1 MTQMGGVAL
10 LDYAYRFSDRP
21 DRYINYGYNSLLA
34 SWALMNTG
42 TKETGFGYW
51 YKGERNDGAVGWAF
65 SPYQN
70 SRTYM
75 NYIKVGRSPWRFDGE
90 IDHGLTG
97 GIHGSGVYLVDDP
110 DFGLIGYGANV
121 RTDKNG
127 TVSITPL
134 DGVRR
139 QIRIMTPVRF
149 SIELMQD
156 GFRKDHP
163 VTLKGAAEELSFFI
177 ENRSSK
183 RHNTTIRT
191 EGVPEGKYTVMT
203 DHKMITTFHIEA
215 GNTHHPYYIEVPVT
229 DKHTQVKLL
238 KTN

>member
-1 MTQMGGVAL
+1 M
-10 LDYAYRFSDRP
+10 
-21 DRYINYGYNSLLA
+21 
-34 SWALMNTG
+34 
-42 TKETGFGYW
+42 
-51 YKGERNDGAVGWAF
+51 
-65 SPYQN
+65 
-70 SRTYM
+70 
-75 NYIKVGRSPWRFDGE
+75 
-90 IDHGLTG
+90 
-97 GIHGSGVYLVDDP
+97 DDP

-177 ENRSSK
+177 ENRSGK

-191 EGVPEGKYTVMT
+191 EGMPEGKYTVMT

-215 GNTHHPYYIEVPVT
+215 GNTNTPYYIKVPVT
-229 DKHTQVKLL
+229 DKQTQMKLL
-238 KTN
+238 KTK